1 MNWQKFRT
9 PGKWR
14 ISRSAA
20 YGRLVRK
27 QIPAGRTTRRMRE
40 TLSRLIGDFM
50 EATDLAGK
58 TDLETST
65 DKEPL

>member
-1 MNWQKFRT
+1 
-9 PGKWR
+9 
-14 ISRSAA
+14 
-20 YGRLVRK
+20 
-27 QIPAGRTTRRMRE
+27 MRE